1 MSLTTPIDK
10 LILKTLKDVNS
21 DIKLYLVGG
30 VVRDYFINAQSKDR
44 DYVIVGMKL
53 DEIAKAISTIGSVK
67 EVGKSFGIVTAN
79 IDGESYDF
87 AVPRKEISTGEL
99 HTDFMVETHNVT
111 LLEDLSRRDFTMNAI
126 AYDVESDMIIDPN
139 NGVGSIK
146 SRTISFCGNPI
157 DRYEEDPLR
166 LLRLIQFMHRF
177 DFKCDIPLE
186 FYTDFYLNKLLT
198 ISPERIFEEYKKAFE
213 KGRLLF
219 SSSLFRSEIAQMV
232 FITLFGEF
240 PIFDCSEHIIVSDF
254 PQEFIVNL
262 GLIGMFGNNGN
273 MFNMRMT
280 NRNLE
285 YVETFRNI
293 RRNPITKDNLVLF
306 KNKPILIDLFKMS
319 KLCLWKEQ
327 KLIGKLLE
335 TPITLKE
342 LDIDGNII
350 MDLGIDSKHIGELVK
365 TIVWDIYN
373 GKLENTNESLVAF
386 INTYKG
392 KLYE

>member
-1 MSLTTPIDK
+1 MSLIIPIDK
-10 LILKTLKDVNS
+10 LILKTLKDVNT
-21 DIKLYLVGG
+21 DVKLYLVGG
-30 VVRDYFINAQSKDR
+30 VVRDYFINAKSKDR
-44 DYVIVGMKL
+44 DYVIVGMTL
-53 DEIAKAISTIGSVK
+53 NEIARSISTIGSVK

-126 AYDVESDMIIDPN
+126 AYDVELDMIIDPN
-139 NGVGSIK
+139 NGVKSIK
-146 SRTISFCGNPI
+146 SKTISFCGNPI

-177 DFKCDIPLE
+177 DFKCDIPVD
-186 FYTDFYLNKLLT
+186 FYTDFYLNKLLS

-213 KGRLLF
+213 KGRSLF
-219 SSSLFRSEIAQMV
+219 SSALFRSEIAQMI
-232 FITLFGEF
+232 FITLFKDF

-254 PQEFIVNL
+254 SQEFIVNL
-262 GLIGMFGNNGN
+262 GLIVMFANSGD
-273 MFNMRMT
+273 MTNMRMT

-293 RRNPITKDNLVLF
+293 RRNPITKDSLVLF
-306 KNKPILIDLFKMS
+306 KNKTILIDLYKMS
-319 KLCLWKEQ
+319 KLCLWKEH

-335 TPITLKE
+335 TPTTLKE
-342 LDIDGNII
+342 LYIDGNVM
-350 MDLGIDSKHIGELVK
+350 MDLGIESKHIGELVK
-365 TIVWDIYN
+365 AIVWDIYN
-373 GKLENTNESLVAF
+373 DKLENTYESLVEY

-392 KLYE
+392 KLYG